1 MEQPK
6 EPPKELPLDQQV
18 GRAHKDVVSL
28 SKKLRISREETIMLL
43 MQRELVFLNA
53 ELRRVHEMTDL
64 LLKDTREMLDL
75 LREMLDLLRGKK
87 AKGKG
92 KR

>member
-18 GRAHKDVVSL
+18 ERAHKDVVSL
-28 SKKLRISREETIMLL
+28 AKKLRISREETIMLL
-43 MQRELVFLNA
+43 MQRELVFLNT
-53 ELRRVHEMTDL
+53 ELRRVHEMTDFL
-64 LLKDTREMLDL
+64 LTDTHEMLDL
-75 LREMLDLLRGKK
+75 LRRK